1 VAVAGQ
7 RGRRP
12 RRWQRYQIAS
22 AAIGGA
28 TGVTLF
34 VIQAVSKPLFG
45 VPLDFGVLPWT
56 LVAIGAWVLYGI
68 RLSLNGAAFGND
80 SGSDDGG
87 DDGGKDAEGGER

>member
-68 RLSLNGAAFGND
+68 RLSLNGAALDGD
-80 SGSDDGG
+80 YDDN
-87 DDGGKDAEGGER
+87 GKDAEGSEMP